1 MINSSKINDYFVPSI
16 LDATDVIELW
26 SNFTKIMSELKFN
39 RIIYA
44 TTKLSKSGLSE
55 DLKDGLVLSNH
66 DPKYIK
72 EMIKNKCFDNDTR
85 WMEVNKSNSVSW
97 DVSDHNINIKMDQ
110 DGTTF
115 RYGLLNNLKFSEI
128 LFYPPIKTPPSQ
140 YEKNI
145 WKLYNQYN
153 VKAGHTLHFKHRFGT
168 GTSGFA
174 LCSSPEMDQAETNS
188 YWESNGKNIEYLSEL
203 FDRKI
208 RQLPNANFSQLPIRK
223 KLTKRQKSVLQW
235 ISKGKSINDI
245 STIMELSVPT
255 IDKHLRLARQT
266 LNAKTTIQAVIKA
279 QKNKQLYN
287 FNYY

>member
-1 MINSSKINDYFVPSI
+1 VINSSKINDYFVPSI
-16 LDATDVIELW
+16 LDATSVIELW
-26 SNFTKIMSELKFN
+26 ANFTKIMSEFRFN

-97 DVSDHNINIKMDQ
+97 AVSDHTINTKIDKDC
-110 DGTTF
+110 TTF
-115 RYGLLNNLKFSEI
+115 RYGLLNKLKFSEI
-128 LFYPPIKTPPSQ
+128 LFYPPIKTPPSR

-145 WKLYNQYN
+145 WKLYNEYN
-153 VKAGHTLHFKHRFGT
+153 VKAGHTLYFKHLFGR
-168 GTSGFA
+168 GTSGLA

-188 YWESNGKNIEYLSEL
+188 YWESNGKNIEFLSKL
-203 FDRKI
+203 FDKKI
-208 RQLPNANFSQLPIRK
+208 RQLPTTNFSQLPTRK
-223 KLTKRQKSVLQW
+223 KLTKRQLSVLQW
-235 ISKGKSINDI
+235 ISKGKSINEI

-255 IDKHLRLARQT
+255 IDKHLRLARQN

>member
-1 MINSSKINDYFVPSI
+1 MINSSKINDYLVPSI
-16 LDATDVIELW
+16 LDATSVIELW
-26 SNFTKIMSELKFN
+26 ANFTKIMSEFRFN

-97 DVSDHNINIKMDQ
+97 AVSDHTINTKIDKDC
-110 DGTTF
+110 TTF
-115 RYGLLNNLKFSEI
+115 RYGLLNKLKFSEI
-128 LFYPPIKTPPSQ
+128 LFYPPIKNPPSR

-145 WKLYNQYN
+145 WKLYNEYN
-153 VKAGHTLHFKHRFGT
+153 VKAGHTLYFKHLFGR
-168 GTSGFA
+168 GTSGLA

-188 YWESNGKNIEYLSEL
+188 YWESNGKNIEFLSKL
-203 FDRKI
+203 FDKKI
-208 RQLPNANFSQLPIRK
+208 RQLPTTNFSQLPTRK
-223 KLTKRQKSVLQW
+223 KLTKRQISVLQW
-235 ISKGKSINDI
+235 ISKGKSINEI
-245 STIMELSVPT
+245 STIMELSVST
-255 IDKHLRLARQT
+255 IDKHLRLARQN

>member
-1 MINSSKINDYFVPSI
+1 VINSSKINDYFVPSI
-16 LDATDVIELW
+16 LDATSVIELW
-26 SNFTKIMSELKFN
+26 SNFTKIMSEFRFN

-85 WMEVNKSNSVSW
+85 WKEVNKSNSVSW
-97 DVSDHNINIKMDQ
+97 AVSDHTINTKIDKDC
-110 DGTTF
+110 TTF
-115 RYGLLNNLKFSEI
+115 RYGLLNKLKFSEI
-128 LFYPPIKTPPSQ
+128 LFYPPIKTPPSR

-145 WKLYNQYN
+145 WKLYNEYN
-153 VKAGHTLHFKHRFGT
+153 VKAGHTLYFKHLFGR
-168 GTSGFA
+168 GTSGLA

-188 YWESNGKNIEYLSEL
+188 YWESNGKNIEFLSKL
-203 FDRKI
+203 FDKKI
-208 RQLPNANFSQLPIRK
+208 RQLPTTNFSQLPTRK

-235 ISKGKSINDI
+235 ISKGKSINEI

-255 IDKHLRLARQT
+255 IDKHLRLARQN

>member
-26 SNFTKIMSELKFN
+26 SNFTKIMSEFRFN

-97 DVSDHNINIKMDQ
+97 AVSDHTINTKIDKDC
-110 DGTTF
+110 TTF
-115 RYGLLNNLKFSEI
+115 RYGLLNKLKFSEI
-128 LFYPPIKTPPSQ
+128 LFYPPIKTPPSR

-145 WKLYNQYN
+145 WKLYNEYN
-153 VKAGHTLHFKHRFGT
+153 VKAGHTLYFKHLFGR
-168 GTSGFA
+168 GTSGLA

-188 YWESNGKNIEYLSEL
+188 YWESNGKNIEFLSKL
-203 FDRKI
+203 FDKKI
-208 RQLPNANFSQLPIRK
+208 RQLPTTNFSQLPTRK

-235 ISKGKSINDI
+235 ISKGKSISDI

-255 IDKHLRLARQT
+255 IDKHLRLARKN
-266 LNAKTTIQAVIKA
+266 LNARTTIQAVIKA

>member
-26 SNFTKIMSELKFN
+26 SNFTKIMSEFRFN

-97 DVSDHNINIKMDQ
+97 AVSDHTINTKIDKDC
-110 DGTTF
+110 TTF
-115 RYGLLNNLKFSEI
+115 RYGLLNKLKFSEI
-128 LFYPPIKTPPSQ
+128 LFYPPIKNPPSR

-145 WKLYNQYN
+145 WKLYNEYN
-153 VKAGHTLHFKHRFGT
+153 VKAGHTLYFKHLFGR
-168 GTSGFA
+168 GTSGLA

-188 YWESNGKNIEYLSEL
+188 YWESNGKNIEFLSKL
-203 FDRKI
+203 FDKKI
-208 RQLPNANFSQLPIRK
+208 RQLPTTNFSQLPTRK
-223 KLTKRQKSVLQW
+223 KLTKRQISVLQW
-235 ISKGKSINDI
+235 ISKGKSINEI
-245 STIMELSVPT
+245 STIMELSVST
-255 IDKHLRLARQT
+255 IDKHLRLARQN